1 VKDLIDK
8 ALIYQEY
15 AATMSNA
22 YYFMAN
28 YCRRNHM
35 RLGVIATIVSTLVGT
50 ALFAGLA
57 AKLGSDGKST
67 LPANPSYAGVLGYLV
82 VALFSIAAPVLTGLQ
97 TFLKYAEQA
106 EKHRASAISYDLLRP
121 RFDLFILRFRD
132 VPNVDRDAALEALEA
147 IVGEMKQIADSS
159 LTIPDHVYDAA
170 ALRRRNRAG
179 APPTS
184 PLHQT
189 AAMGVRE

>member
-1 VKDLIDK
+1 MKDLIEK

-35 RLGVIATIVSTLVGT
+35 RLGVVATIVSTLVGT
-50 ALFAGLA
+50 ALFAGLVTQV
-57 AKLGSDGKST
+57 GSDGNPS
-67 LPANPSYAGVLGYLV
+67 LPANLSYAGLLGYLV
-82 VALFSIAAPVLTGLQ
+82 VALFSIGAPVLTGLQ

-121 RFDLFILRFRD
+121 RLDLFILRFRD
-132 VPNVDRDAALEALEA
+132 SPDADRDNGLKALEA
-147 IVGEMKQIADSS
+147 IVGEMKQIADGS
-159 LTIPDHVYDAA
+159 LTIPDHVYDVA
-170 ALRRRNRAG
+170 ALKRRTRA
-179 APPTS
+179 ATPPNN
-184 PLHQT
+184 PLHPT
-189 AAMGVRE
+189 AATGGRG